1 MGDYILKAIY
11 LTGFMGA
18 GKTTIG
24 GRLAEKL
31 NVSVLDTD
39 QLIVQKLNSTIKE
52 IFEQYGETYFRQAE
66 NDILTEL
73 PTENVIV
80 TTGGGIVI
88 NDENREI
95 MKKNGHV
102 ILLHANIDITYERVH
117 TDTNRPIANKL
128 TKAELNKLYQ
138 SRISFYE
145 DCTIKIETSNKNIE
159 EIVDE
164 IIAQLTKIKELG
176 NK

>member
-1 MGDYILKAIY
+1 MKAIY

-24 GRLAEKL
+24 EQLADKL

-88 NDENREI
+88 NDENRGI